1 MKKCLFFFVVCIGFF
16 SVKGYS
22 QLEIRVSKTDSAG
35 LFVFLAPNFTYNIV
49 LADLKKEYKNNL
61 AIGADL
67 GVKMKNNWSIDFGF
81 KYYFSG
87 YAKDALIDSTFKHLV
102 VDGFFIDSRGMA
114 TTDIGFEFRGVS
126 FHLQG
131 GKIIPVSQRFRNSG
145 IWLKCGIGVTQH
157 FMNIKTPQE
166 EIRSLSGEYKKG
178 YDKLTLGFSL
188 YQFVG
193 YAHMTKRNLFCLYG
207 GVEFFENF
215 AKRQRD
221 YDYSLMRKDDTKRF
235 EAMVGFKIGWIIP
248 LYKHDPNAVF
258 HYR

>member
-1 MKKCLFFFVVCIGFF
+1 
-16 SVKGYS
+16 
-22 QLEIRVSKTDSAG
+22 
-35 LFVFLAPNFTYNIV
+35 
-49 LADLKKEYKNNL
+49 
-61 AIGADL
+61 
-67 GVKMKNNWSIDFGF
+67 
-81 KYYFSG
+81 
-87 YAKDALIDSTFKHLV
+87 
-102 VDGFFIDSRGMA
+102 
-114 TTDIGFEFRGVS
+114 
-126 FHLQG
+126 
-131 GKIIPVSQRFRNSG
+131 
-145 IWLKCGIGVTQH
+145 
-157 FMNIKTPQE
+157 MNIKTPQE

-221 YDYSLMRKDDTKRF
+221 YDYSLMRKDDAKRF
-235 EAMVGFKIGWIIP
+235 EAMIGFKIGWIIP